1 MRRLLALGDLAG
13 PVALLAAVGIVG
25 TFMSTSIALQFRLA
39 LVTAAIVMA
48 LYVFIGNSGV
58 LSFGHVSFVAAGAFA
73 AGIVSIPRDLKLA
86 VSPDMFDFIASAQVD
101 NWLSLVIAALVGG
114 VFALIF
120 GTPLMRLS
128 GLAAGI
134 ATFAVLEISHNVL
147 RNWDNIGPGAKTL
160 SLVPETST
168 FWQVTVGAIAVCTIA
183 YGYQRSR
190 FGRQL
195 RATREDLPAARAAG
209 INVHRQRL
217 IAFTISGALAGFAGG
232 LFVHLLGSI
241 TTEQV
246 YLALTFTTLAMLI
259 IGGVLSL
266 WGAVIGALVISGLNS
281 FLNELEKGLGNVD
294 APTGTRLVTIGVIMA
309 LILLFR
315 PSGLT
320 GGREFTQLFSR
331 RGDGQLSVL
340 SALQGVSH
348 AVRGA
353 VSGERTPPS
362 GEEPPGDG
370 REDEDR

>member
-1 MRRLLALGDLAG
+1 MSRLLGLRDLVG
-13 PVALLAAVGIVG
+13 PVALLVAVGIVG
-25 TFMSTSIALQFRLA
+25 SFMSASIGLQFRSA

-48 LYVFIGNSGV
+48 LYVFVGNSGV
-58 LSFGHVSFVAAGAFA
+58 LSFGHVSFVAVGAFA
-73 AGIVSIPRDLKLA
+73 AGLVSVPKELKLS
-86 VSPDMFDFIASAQVD
+86 VSPELFDVIAGAKVD
-101 NWLSLVIAALVGG
+101 NWLSLVIAAVVGG

-120 GTPLMRLS
+120 GVPLMRLS

-147 RNWDNIGPGAKTL
+147 RNWPEIGPGAKTL

-168 FWQVTVGAIAVCTIA
+168 FWQVTVGAVAVCTIA
-183 YGYQRSR
+183 FVYQRSR
-190 FGRQL
+190 YGRQL

-217 IAFTISGALAGFAGG
+217 LAFTISGALAGFAGG

-246 YLALTFTTLAMLI
+246 YLDLTFTTLAMLI

-281 FLNELEKGLGNVD
+281 FLNELEKGIGDVD
-294 APTGTRLVTIGVIMA
+294 VPSGTRLVTIGVIMA

-315 PSGLT
+315 PSGIT
-320 GGREFTQLFSR
+320 GGREFSSLLR
-331 RGDGQLSVL
+331 RNGGGPPAVLRALGGIGESVR
-340 SALQGVSH
+340 SALGRRAQSDPR
-348 AVRGA
+348 ARERET
-353 VSGERTPPS
+353 GED
-362 GEEPPGDG
+362 GET
-370 REDEDR
+370 